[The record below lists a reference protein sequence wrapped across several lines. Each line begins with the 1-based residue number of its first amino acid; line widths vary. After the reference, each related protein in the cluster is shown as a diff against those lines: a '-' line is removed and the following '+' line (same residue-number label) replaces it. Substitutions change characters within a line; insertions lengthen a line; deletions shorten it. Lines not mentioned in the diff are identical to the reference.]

1 MKILKY
7 NLCTIINHGTEE
19 EPKIEEILSPV
30 TMGWNEAN
38 EEIAKKEA
46 YKGEYTIDDDGVE
59 TTSNPTTEERIDA
72 LEAAVTMLCM
82 PDISEV

>member
-7 NLCTIINHGTEE
+7 NLCTCVNHGTEE
-19 EPKIEEILSPV
+19 EPEIEQVFLDKSLPYSEHS
-30 TMGWNEAN
+30 

-46 YKGEYTIDDDGVE
+46 YNGAYTIENDGVE
-59 TTSNPTTEERIDA
+59 EISTPTTEERVEA
-72 LEAAVTMLCM
+72 LEAAVVMLCM